1 MAHEVLNGADVGAAL
16 EEMGCERVAHA
27 MATCHFGNLSL
38 ADRFLKLTLERMFVE
53 MMPCDVAR
61 EGVASETLAG
71 LGYRPIIGS
80 VCLVVLT

>member
-1 MAHEVLNGADVGAAL
+1 MD
-16 EEMGCERVAHA
+16 
-27 MATCHFGNLSL
+27 S
-38 ADRFLKLTLERMFVE
+38 FLKLTLERMFVE